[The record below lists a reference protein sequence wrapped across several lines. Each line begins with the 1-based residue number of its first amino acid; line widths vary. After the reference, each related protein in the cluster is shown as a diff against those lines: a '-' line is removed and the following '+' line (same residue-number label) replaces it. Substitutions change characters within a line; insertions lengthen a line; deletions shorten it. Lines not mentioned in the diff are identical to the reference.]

1 MFKFDYDTI
10 LPDIQEKL
18 EQVAVKIS
26 EEIQLYLTDERRN
39 FPRTTIR
46 KEGRGIT
53 GKIANSPRDVVD
65 TGELADS
72 FSVKVERY
80 EDYLSIVTTAWDAP
94 HAVNV
99 YFGHGNVPPYPWIDI
114 ALRRLDI
121 NKIIGEVFNG

>member
-1 MFKFDYDTI
+1 MFKFDYDAI

-46 KEGRGIT
+46 TVGAGIT
-53 GKIANSPRDVVD
+53 GKVARSPRDAVN
-65 TGELADS
+65 TKELVNS

-80 EDYLSIVTTAWDAP
+80 EDYLSIITTTWDAP
-94 HAVNV
+94 HAVDV
-99 YFGHGNVPPYPWIDI
+99 YFGHGNVPPWPWIDV

-121 NKIIGEVFNG
+121 NQIVQEVFNG